1 MGFLVVFAMGCLAC
15 YIFLASY
22 ERERFPLTEKSEQN
36 DRANKLSLPMR
47 TATTESVSWCG
58 RMKS

>member
-1 MGFLVVFAMGCLAC
+1 MGCLAC

>member
-15 YIFLASY
+15 YIFLAYY

-47 TATTESVSWCG
+47 IATMESISLCV
-58 RMKS
+58 RMRN